1 MTIIRDERQ
10 YNVTET
16 TTKWV
21 IKVLEGKVSLKYE
34 ISKQDCPTFEDLQNF
49 VSENKLFEE

>member
-1 MTIIRDERQ
+1 MTIIKDDRQ
-10 YNVTET
+10 YNVAET

-34 ISKQDCPTFEDLQNF
+34 ISKKDCPTFEDLQNF
-49 VSENKLFEE
+49 VNENNLFEE

>member
-1 MTIIRDERQ
+1 MTIIKDERQ